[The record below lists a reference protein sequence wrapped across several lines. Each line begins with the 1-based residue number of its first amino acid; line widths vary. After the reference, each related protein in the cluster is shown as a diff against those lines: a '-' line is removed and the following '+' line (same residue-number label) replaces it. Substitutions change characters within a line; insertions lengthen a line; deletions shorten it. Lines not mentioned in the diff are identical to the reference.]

1 MATHKVPDDMARRR
15 GLARVA
21 AVQALFQWLQG
32 NDEPREVVTQFLRFR
47 SRENDG
53 EGGMPQDADRSFFQE
68 IVSGA
73 SKRGED
79 YDKTIAENLRDTW
92 TVERIDK
99 LLRAVLLAGIYELDR
114 RNDVPARVVIT
125 QYVDVARQFFSGGEP
140 AFVNV
145 TLDRI
150 AHRLRPTEFEAPV
163 AKAAAP
169 DGG

>member
-1 MATHKVPDDMARRR
+1 MATHKLSDDMARRR

-47 SRENDG
+47 SREDG

-79 YDKTIAENLRDTW
+79 YDKTIAANLRESW
-92 TVERIDK
+92 TLERIDK
-99 LLRAVLLAGIYELDR
+99 LMRAILLAGIYELDR
-114 RNDVPARVVIT
+114 RHDVPARVVIA
-125 QYVDVARQFFSGGEP
+125 QYVDVAQQFFSGGEP
-140 AFVNV
+140 AFVNA
-145 TLDRI
+145 TLDRV
-150 AHRLRPTEFEAPV
+150 ARDLRAAEFGAP
-163 AKAAAP
+163 KDSAAP
-169 DGG
+169 DGA

>member
-1 MATHKVPDDMARRR
+1 MATHKLSDDMARRR

-32 NDEPREVVTQFLRFR
+32 DDAPREVVTQFLRFR
-47 SRENDG
+47 SREDG
-53 EGGMPQDADRSFFQE
+53 EGGMPADADRSFFQE

-79 YDKTIAENLRDTW
+79 YDKTIAENLRDSW
-92 TVERIDK
+92 TVERIDR
-99 LLRAVLLAGIYELDR
+99 LLRAILLAGIYELDR

-125 QYVDVARQFFSGGEP
+125 QYVEVAQQFFSGGEP

-150 AHRLRPTEFEAPV
+150 ARRLRAQEFETQAS
-163 AKAAAP
+163 KAATP
-169 DGG
+169 DAG

>member
-1 MATHKVPDDMARRR
+1 MHKLSDDMARRR

-47 SRENDG
+47 SREEG

-68 IVSGA
+68 VVSGA
-73 SKRGED
+73 SKRGEE
-79 YDKTIAENLRDTW
+79 YDKTIVAHLREGW
-92 TVERIDK
+92 TLERIDK
-99 LLRAVLLAGIYELDR
+99 LMRAILLAGIYELDR
-114 RNDVPARVVIT
+114 RRDVPARVVIA
-125 QYVDVARQFFSGGEP
+125 QYVDVAQQFFSGGEP

-150 AHRLRPTEFEAPV
+150 ARELRGAEFSAPRDN
-163 AKAAAP
+163 ATP
-169 DGG
+169 GGA

>member
-1 MATHKVPDDMARRR
+1 MATHKVSDDLARRR

-32 NDEPREVVTQFLRFR
+32 ADEPREILTQFLRFR
-47 SRENDG
+47 SREDDG
-53 EGGMPQDADRSFFQE
+53 EGGMPKDADRAFFQE

-73 SKRGED
+73 AKRGED

-99 LLRAVLLAGIYELDR
+99 LLRAILLAGIYELER
-114 RNDVPARVVIT
+114 RGDVPARVVIT

-145 TLDRI
+145 TLDRL
-150 AHRLRPTEFEAPV
+150 AHRLRPVEFEAPV
-163 AKAAAP
+163 DKTAPP

>member
-1 MATHKVPDDMARRR
+1 MAQHKLSDDMARRR

-47 SRENDG
+47 SREDG

-99 LLRAVLLAGIYELDR
+99 LLRAILLAGIYELDR
-114 RNDVPARVVIT
+114 RNDVPARVAIA
-125 QYVDVARQFFSGGEP
+125 QYVEVARQFFAGGEP

-150 AHRLRPTEFEAPV
+150 AHRLRPAEFETPAD
-163 AKAAAP
+163 KAATP